1 MRAVRGIIRF
11 FNSYRL
17 SSGRMNAY
25 APFLKFASAILQ
37 QTIFIFLALGA
48 VFALAA
54 GLLLVFRSEVAFRI
68 SERVNRW
75 VSTRA
80 AIRPLEAPHSISRP
94 LYRMHRL
101 VGVLICAGAL
111 YSLSVLG
118 TPSGEAAIVKTLA
131 GIGAPKISAWLAESL
146 RAILLTGNLGALLF
160 GLVFIVRPSALKS
173 LEAWAD
179 RRISARKSTKPLEE
193 VHLSAD
199 RFTRAHPRLVGVVV
213 ILGSLYVIANLGFA
227 LLR

>member
-1 MRAVRGIIRF
+1 M
-11 FNSYRL
+11 S
-17 SSGRMNAY
+17 AY
-25 APFLKFASAILQ
+25 APFLKFVSAVVQ
-37 QTIFIFLALGA
+37 QATFIFLALGA

-54 GLLLVFRSEVAFRI
+54 GLLLVFRSEAAFRI
-68 SERVNRW
+68 SERMNRW

-80 AIRPLEAPHSISRP
+80 AIRPLEEHHSISRP
-94 LYRMHRL
+94 LYRMHRV

-111 YSLSVLG
+111 YSLIVLG
-118 TPSGEAAIVKTLA
+118 MPSGEAAIVKSLA
-131 GIGAPKISAWLAESL
+131 GIGPPRMSAWLSESL
-146 RAILLTGNLGALLF
+146 RAILLVGNLGALLF

-193 VHLSAD
+193 VHLTAD
-199 RFTRAHPRLVGVVV
+199 KFARAHPRLVGVLV
-213 ILGSLYVIANLGFA
+213 ILGSLYVIVNLGYA

>member
-1 MRAVRGIIRF
+1 M
-11 FNSYRL
+11 S
-17 SSGRMNAY
+17 AY
-25 APFLKFASAILQ
+25 APFLNFAAGIVQ

-54 GLLLVFRSEVAFRI
+54 GLLLVFGSATAFRI
-68 SERVNRW
+68 SERMNRW

-80 AIRPLEAPHSISRP
+80 ALRPLQEHHSVNRP
-94 LYRMHRL
+94 LYRLHRL

-111 YSLSVLG
+111 YSLIVLG
-118 TPSGEAAIVKTLA
+118 PPSGEAAIVKSLA
-131 GIGAPKISAWLAESL
+131 GIGPPKMSAWLSESL

-179 RRISARKSTKPLEE
+179 RRISARKSIKPLEE
-193 VHLSAD
+193 IHLPAD
-199 RFTRAHPRLVGVVV
+199 KFARAHPRLVGLLV
-213 ILGSLYVIANLGFA
+213 ILGSLYVIVNLGFA

>member
-1 MRAVRGIIRF
+1 M
-11 FNSYRL
+11 S
-17 SSGRMNAY
+17 AY
-25 APFLKFASAILQ
+25 APFLKFVSAIVQ

-48 VFALAA
+48 VFSLAF
-54 GLLLVFRSEVAFRI
+54 GLLLVLRSEAAFRI

-80 AIRPLEAPHSISRP
+80 AIRPLEEHHSISRP

-101 VGVLICAGAL
+101 VGALICAGAL
-111 YSLSVLG
+111 YSLIVLG
-118 TPSGEAAIVKTLA
+118 MPAGEAAIAKSLA
-131 GIGAPKISAWLAESL
+131 GIGPPRLSAWLSESL
-146 RAILLTGNLGALLF
+146 RIILLVGNFGALLF

-193 VHLSAD
+193 IHLSAD
-199 RFTRAHPRLVGVVV
+199 RFARAHPRLVGVLV
-213 ILGSLYVIANLGFA
+213 ILGSLYVIVNLGFA
-227 LLR
+227 LLK

>member
-1 MRAVRGIIRF
+1 M
-11 FNSYRL
+11 S
-17 SSGRMNAY
+17 AY
-25 APFLKFASAILQ
+25 TPFLNFVSGIVQ

-54 GLLLVFRSEVAFRI
+54 GLLLVFGSQAAFRI
-68 SERVNRW
+68 SERMNRW

-80 AIRPLEAPHSISRP
+80 AIRPLEEYRNISRP

-101 VGVLICAGAL
+101 VGALICAGAL
-111 YSLSVLG
+111 YSLIVLG
-118 TPSGEAAIVKTLA
+118 MPPGESAIVKSLSGVGPA
-131 GIGAPKISAWLAESL
+131 RFSAWLSESL
-146 RAILLTGNLGALLF
+146 RYVLLAGNFGALLF

-179 RRISARKSTKPLEE
+179 RRISERKAIEPLEKMRM
-193 VHLSAD
+193 SAEQLV
-199 RFTRAHPRLVGVVV
+199 RRHPRAVGVLV
-213 ILGSLYVIANLGFA
+213 ILGSLYVLVNLGYA

>member
-1 MRAVRGIIRF
+1 
-11 FNSYRL
+11 
-17 SSGRMNAY
+17 MNAY
-25 APFLKFASAILQ
+25 APFLNFASGIVQ
-37 QTIFIFLALGA
+37 QTLFIFLALGA

-54 GLLLVFRSEVAFRI
+54 GLLLLFNSQAAFRI
-68 SERVNRW
+68 SDRMNRW

-80 AIRPLEAPHSISRP
+80 LIRPLEEYRNVSRP
-94 LYRMHRL
+94 LYRLHRL

-111 YSLSVLG
+111 YSLIVLG
-118 TPSGEAAIVKTLA
+118 LPSGEAAITKSLS
-131 GIGAPKISAWLAESL
+131 GIGPPRMSAWLSESL
-146 RAILLTGNLGALLF
+146 RIILLLGNFGALLF

-193 VHLSAD
+193 MHLSAD
-199 RFTRAHPRLVGVVV
+199 KFARAHPRLVGILV
-213 ILGSLYVIANLGFA
+213 ILGSLYVIVNLGYA